1 MKSTIADRPSDARTA
16 EAAPLA
22 TSYKKKEK
30 LKSKKKKE
38 KKRALCYC
46 CVECRY
52 SDFCQFQCRS
62 IIHTIAS
69 HFGTRRGER
78 GKL

>member
-38 KKRALCYC
+38 KKRKSALLLL
-46 CVECRY
+46 R
-52 SDFCQFQCRS
+52 
-62 IIHTIAS
+62 
-69 HFGTRRGER
+69 
-78 GKL
+78 